1 MADNIIPNDITTRED
16 AIGWLHRHGYSVEM
30 AKAEADAWEAG
41 YVTEEVVVEEPAE
54 EIVIEE
60 PAEEIVIEATPEPE
74 IIEEDDEE
82 EWVEYDL
89 EAMSKDELEE
99 LGREY
104 GIEID
109 KRKKK
114 ATLIEEVEEAI
125 DNWEEDDS

>member
-54 EIVIEE
+54 EII
-60 PAEEIVIEATPEPE
+60 IQATPEPE

-82 EWVEYDL
+82 EWIEYDL

-104 GIEID
+104 GIELD

-114 ATLIEEVEEAI
+114 ATLIEEVGEAI